1 MDRFNHTTFW
11 MPYAYYIEDTP
22 KISDL
27 YLNDQIPDSLKNIA
41 NTKSI
46 QNKYYYARSI
56 LLQ

>member
-46 QNKYYYARSI
+46 QNK
-56 LLQ
+56 